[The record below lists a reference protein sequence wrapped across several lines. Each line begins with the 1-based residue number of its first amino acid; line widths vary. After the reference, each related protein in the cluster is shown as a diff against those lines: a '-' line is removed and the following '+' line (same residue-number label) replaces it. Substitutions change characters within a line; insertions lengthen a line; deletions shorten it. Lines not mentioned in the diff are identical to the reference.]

1 LVERRT
7 SNSKSNSND
16 NNKSKNKSNSNDNN
30 KSKNKSNSKNNGNG
44 KSWLGKFVHSH
55 LRRIKPRRRW
65 GTQACCGWV
74 SKDDGND

>member
-1 LVERRT
+1 MVERRT

-16 NNKSKNKSNSNDNN
+16 NNKSKNKSNSKNNGND
-30 KSKNKSNSKNNGNG
+30 KNNGNG